1 MAISRSS
8 TETGINEDQ
17 PTGPGRRL
25 RDARIARNLEL
36 EQVAARLHLHL
47 NTIERIEADDYDA
60 LPAPTFVRGYL
71 RGYARMLDIAPDK
84 ILGAY
89 NSHEFDPPPLVRDIS
104 NTEEVRS
111 TDVSFRLATYL
122 ILAVVV
128 ILVALWWQ
136 NQNTGNSRTSATDT
150 VTSIFETLTETSSG
164 TQEMEEDALVSE
176 DTEAGDESSAA
187 TFSALNAQTSEAPEQ
202 DQDSETTT
210 DTVHVGTTTPDEE
223 TTEAID
229 STMDTDTLDTSETQ
243 SEPSLQSAIEAP
255 ALTETTESDVD
266 VAAETDTT
274 SVAQPTASTNTLRI
288 EVGAETW
295 MEIYDGDNKKLYY
308 DLARAGKTVEISEAG
323 PMRVLL
329 GNTTDVTIEYN
340 GIRFDLVPYTV
351 AGIARFRVPAENQNQ
366 SQEAVEQ

>member
-36 EQVAARLHLHL
+36 EEVAARLHLHL
-47 NTIERIEADDYDA
+47 NTIARIEADDYDA

-128 ILVALWWQ
+128 ILVVLWWQ
-136 NQNTGNSRTSATDT
+136 NQNTGNLRTAATDT
-150 VTSIFETLTETSSG
+150 VTSMFETLTETSSG

-187 TFSALNAQTSEAPEQ
+187 TFSALDAQTSEAPEQ

-210 DTVHVGTTTPDEE
+210 DTVQVGPTTPDEE

-229 STMDTDTLDTSETQ
+229 STMDTDTLESNETQ

-266 VAAETDTT
+266 VAAG
-274 SVAQPTASTNTLRI
+274 TNTLRI

-340 GIRFDLVPYTV
+340 GIRFDLAPYTI
-351 AGIARFRVPAENQNQ
+351 AGVARFRVPAENQKQ